1 MSMSFDI
8 SLESIGVL
16 QSDCQCKTSN
26 LFILCAFILG
36 VLLLLISKLSR
47 TLSRTLRQILRV

>member
-36 VLLLLISKLSR
+36 VLLPLISKLSR
-47 TLSRTLRQILRV
+47 TLS